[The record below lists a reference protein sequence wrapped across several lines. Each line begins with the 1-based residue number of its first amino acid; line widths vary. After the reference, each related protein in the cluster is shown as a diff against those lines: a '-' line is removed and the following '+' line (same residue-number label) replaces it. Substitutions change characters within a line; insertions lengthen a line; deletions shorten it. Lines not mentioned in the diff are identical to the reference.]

1 MTTEDRDPVDILAEE
16 FADRL
21 RRGEHPSVSDYAS
34 AHPQYAEQLRE
45 ILPAVAQIELL
56 KRFRESGATLT
67 LPDRLGDFRIVR
79 ELGRGGMGIVFEAVQ
94 ESLGRSVA
102 LKVLARHAQLDRKR
116 RERFIREA
124 QAAARLHHTNIVP
137 VFGVGEQDGLPY
149 YVMQLIPG
157 RGLHT
162 IIRQWRIELGKEAP
176 AAATVSTPP
185 DTVAD
190 DIRESPPPQ
199 SPGRAPPYGD
209 WRFVAEV
216 GRQAADALHYA
227 HKQGVLH
234 RDVKPA
240 NLILD
245 GETVWI
251 ADFGL
256 AKMTNTDGLT
266 ATGDIL
272 GTLQYLPPECLVGLA
287 DVRSDVYGLGA
298 TLYELLTLESPYAAE
313 TPARLIKL
321 VADTDPRPPREINP
335 HIPRDLETI
344 VLKAMA
350 RRPDDRYATAGELAE
365 DLQAFLDD
373 RSIQARRAS
382 TAARL
387 WRWCRRNPAVA
398 SLAASTMLAFALA
411 AAAGWIGYARAEARR
426 LDAEREQ
433 HNAMLAK
440 ADAEQAKA
448 MAEQAKAEAQQL
460 AQRLEENLQRS
471 LETFEKVFE
480 AAGGSNPQ
488 NLVIPLPPMM
498 FGRGPGGPDRWFGG
512 PGGVWMALGS
522 DPDRGP
528 VSMGGPGGSGG
539 APPNPQSGPGLSAA
553 ASEATD
559 KATILEAVLSFYDK
573 FSEQNPPTPQLQF
586 EAAKASRRVCEAH
599 LWSKRPETSAS
610 AVAAFRRA
618 VNLLEP
624 LVQRFPHD
632 EAMRTELILTYLAAP
647 EDAYPYNRDEP
658 FRQAVELAAGHP
670 WLTGTV
676 QFRIGLIRTARGDW
690 PEAEIAFHEA
700 LDTLL
705 SVPPPQRPAHA
716 HLDIACVRL
725 HLAWA
730 QGRQRGWAAARK
742 VLNDSVRELAPLAP
756 KIELRGPPAARGEPV
771 LTPAQQLMALTYFAL
786 YDVCEKL
793 NDTAAMESIRLRA
806 GQFGLALNEAGGR
819 WRNPWGGGFG
829 GPPFG
834 WPGKKDGPPKK
845 DKDKDGPKAKD

>member
-56 KRFRESGATLT
+56 KRFRQPLGSSA
-67 LPDRLGDFRIVR
+67 LPERLGDFRIVR
-79 ELGRGGMGIVFEAVQ
+79 ELGRGGMGVVFEAVQ
-94 ESLGRSVA
+94 ESLGRPVA
-102 LKVLARHAQLDRKR
+102 LKVLARHAQLDPKR

-124 QAAARLHHTNIVP
+124 QAAAKLHHTNIVP
-137 VFGVGEQDGLPY
+137 VFGVGEHDGWPY

-157 RGLHT
+157 SGLHT
-162 IIRQWRIELGKEAP
+162 IIHHWRIQRGLEATTP
-176 AAATVSTPP
+176 PTAATASDTQPPDNHETPP
-185 DTVAD
+185 
-190 DIRESPPPQ
+190 PPSARAVPQ
-199 SPGRAPPYGD
+199 YGD

-216 GRQAADALHYA
+216 GRQAAEALHYA

-234 RDVKPA
+234 RDIKPA

-272 GTLQYLPPECLVGLA
+272 GTLQYLPPECLVGRA
-287 DVRSDVYGLGA
+287 DVRSDIYGLGA
-298 TLYELLTLESPYAAE
+298 TLYELLTLASPYVAESPG
-313 TPARLIKL
+313 RLIKL

-350 RRPDDRYATAGELAE
+350 RRPNDRYPTARELAD
-365 DLQAFLDD
+365 DLRAFLDD
-373 RSIQARRAS
+373 RPIKARRTSA
-382 TAARL
+382 AARA

-398 SLAASTMLAFALA
+398 SLAASTMLALALA

-440 ADAEQAKA
+440 ADAEKAKA
-448 MAEQAKAEAQQL
+448 DAEKANAAAQQL
-460 AQRLEENLQRS
+460 ARRLEENLQRS
-471 LETFEKVFE
+471 LEAFEKVFE

-498 FGRGPGGPDRWFGG
+498 FGRGPVGPDRWFGG
-512 PGGVWMALGS
+512 PGGALLALSGG
-522 DPDRGP
+522 PERGP
-528 VSMGGPGGSGG
+528 VSMGGPGGSTGS
-539 APPNPQSGPGLSAA
+539 PNPQPGPGLSAA
-553 ASEATD
+553 VSEATD
-559 KATILEAVLSFYDK
+559 KATILEAVLNFYDK

-599 LWSKRPETSAS
+599 RWLKRPETSAS
-610 AVAAFRRA
+610 AIVAFRRA
-618 VNLLEP
+618 VGLLEP
-624 LVQRFPHD
+624 LVKQFPHD
-632 EAMRTELILTYLAAP
+632 EAMRSELILTYLAAP
-647 EDAYPYNRDEP
+647 EEAFPYDRDQP
-658 FRQAVELAAGHP
+658 FRHAVALAAGNP

-676 QFRIGLIRTARGDW
+676 QFRIGLIQMACGEW
-690 PEAEIAFHEA
+690 PEAETAFQEA

-705 SVPPPQRPAHA
+705 SVPPSQRPPHA
-716 HLDIACVRL
+716 PLDIACVRL

-730 QGRQRGWAAARK
+730 QGRQRGWTAARK
-742 VLNDSVRELAPLAP
+742 VLDDSVRELAPLAP
-756 KIELRGPPAARGEPV
+756 KIELRGPSAARGEPA

-793 NDTAAMESIRLRA
+793 NDTAALESVRLRA
-806 GQFGLALNEAGGR
+806 GQFGLVINETGGR

-834 WPGKKDGPPKK
+834 WPLKKDGPPKK
-845 DKDKDGPKAKD
+845 DKDGPKN